1 MIQLQHPDL
10 DIRSLAI
17 RDLQLSRHPD
27 RLELLK
33 QRLERESNVELRFE
47 LRRSINEIIALESG
61 ERRRRRVLDQQQG
74 SALRVALIG
83 MDKDMQRRACH
94 YCALHHRV
102 EFLPL
107 LLKVE
112 NSASHAF
119 VRMCLAHMVRF
130 APERYFHLLET
141 YLDDADTAVSATAA
155 DTLASLG
162 SSDAIHMLLIR
173 AHRGSQACQEALA
186 SMPMRRVQAGLSNLL
201 AQTQDPFLVEAASQL
216 ATSLGWKD
224 GPTPISLDLP
234 LQNLLKGSIEQAFEA
249 LKKLEAAHDRA
260 QGVLVVLDRKE
271 TPEVIREH
279 LLPMLEDEDIRVRA
293 NTLESLA
300 ISWPQQEL
308 DWFLP
313 WLEDESNRICGN
325 AITALG
331 RSPEFETRYLK
342 PVQERLNSLLAE
354 SELHALTSI
363 YCIGF
368 LQADGLMETLE
379 ASLSHNF
386 ASVQDR
392 ARQTLAN
399 WSLVSDEASRR
410 FSEWLKTE
418 RVSFSLK
425 KPAEKR
431 GPGLGSAF
439 SPRGRGH
446 SDPFSS
452 F

>member
-107 LLKVE
+107 LLKME
-112 NSASHAF
+112 NSASNSF
-119 VRMCLAHMVRF
+119 VRMCIAHMIRF

-141 YLDDADTAVSATAA
+141 YLDDSDPTVSATAA

-162 SSDAIHMLLIR
+162 GSDAIHMLLIR
-173 AHRGSQACQEALA
+173 AHRGIQACMEALS
-186 SMPMRRVQAGLSNLL
+186 SMPVRHVQAGLSNLL
-201 AQTQDPFLVEAASQL
+201 AQTQDPFLVDAACQL
-216 ATSLGWKD
+216 ARSLGWKD
-224 GPTPISLDLP
+224 GPTSISLELP
-234 LQNLLKGSIEQAFEA
+234 LQNLLKGSIKQSFET
-249 LKKLEAAHDRA
+249 LKRLTAAHERA
-260 QGVLVVLDRKE
+260 QGVLVILDREE
-271 TPEVIREH
+271 TPEVLREN

-300 ISWPQQEL
+300 VIWPQNDL
-308 DWFLP
+308 DWFLH
-313 WLEDESNRICGN
+313 WLQDESNRICGN

-331 RSPEFETRYLK
+331 RSPEFEAVYLK
-342 PVQERLNSLLAE
+342 PVQERLNGLMLE
-354 SELHALTSI
+354 SELHALTGI

-368 LQADGLMETLE
+368 LQSDGLMDTLE
-379 ASLSHNF
+379 AALNHNF
-386 ASVQDR
+386 ASVQER
-392 ARQTLAN
+392 ARQILAN

-410 FSEWLKTE
+410 FSRWLRTE
-418 RVSFSLK
+418 KVNFSSQ
-425 KPAEKR
+425 KPFEES

-446 SDPFSS
+446 SDPFCNL
-452 F
+452 